1 MRYIIS
7 LGFASALALPAAA
20 EVPVVVT
27 DIHPV
32 QSLVAMVMGDLAAPD
47 LLLPKGGD
55 EHSYQMKPSQAA
67 ALAEAG
73 LVVWIGPEL
82 TPWLD
87 RALDGLGSGPAQLVL
102 LDAPGTVTRQFA
114 AGAEEEHAHEDNH
127 DHGAEGEDGHDHD
140 HAAEGEEG
148 HDEEHHHHDGTDP
161 HAWLDPQNAVLWLDL
176 IADRLAQIDPDHAE
190 TYAANAAAAQAQI
203 GALDADLTAQLG
215 AVADRPFIAFHDAFG
230 YFVAHYGLTLAG
242 TVALGDASAPGAA
255 RLAEIRDLA
264 ANGAVCIFPEVQH
277 DPKMVETIAA
287 DTGVKQG
294 GALDPTGSS
303 MEPGPD
309 LYPAMMSTLADTLV
323 ACLTP

>member
-7 LGFASALALPAAA
+7 LAIASTLALPAAA

-27 DIHPV
+27 DIQPV
-32 QSLVAMVMGDLAAPD
+32 HSLVSMVMGDLGTPE

-67 ALAEAG
+67 ALGQAG

-87 RALDGLGSGPAQLVL
+87 RALDALSAGPAQLVL
-102 LDAPGTVTRQFA
+102 LDAPGTVTRQFPEGA
-114 AGAEEEHAHEDNH
+114 DHDHEEGAEE
-127 DHGAEGEDGHDHD
+127 GHDHD
-140 HAAEGEEG
+140 HDEAAAGE
-148 HDEEHHHHDGTDP
+148 EEHHHHDGTDP

-176 IADRLAQIDPDHAE
+176 IADELSRIDPANAE
-190 TYAANAAAAQAQI
+190 TYAANAAAAEAEI
-203 GALDADLTAQLG
+203 GALDVQLTTQLG
-215 AVADRPFIAFHDAFG
+215 AVADRPFIAFHDAYG
-230 YFVAHYGLTLAG
+230 YYVAHYGLTLEG

-264 ANGAVCIFPEVQH
+264 EHGAVCIFPEVQH
-277 DPKMVETIAA
+277 DPKMVETIVA

-303 MEPGPD
+303 MDPGPD
-309 LYPAMMSTLADTLV
+309 LYPAVLSTMADTLV
-323 ACLTP
+323 ACLKP